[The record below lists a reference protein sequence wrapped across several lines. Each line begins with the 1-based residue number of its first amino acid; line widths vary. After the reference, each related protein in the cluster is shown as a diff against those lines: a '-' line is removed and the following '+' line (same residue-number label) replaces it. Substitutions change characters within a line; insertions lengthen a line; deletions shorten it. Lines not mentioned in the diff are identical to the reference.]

1 MRTRITPNTDT
12 FHAVE
17 SIYLSLSQFA
27 YCPLIRMFYSR
38 QINHKIIKLLE
49 RALRIVYKDHFSSFE
64 ELLSKYKSV
73 TVHQRN
79 LQILATEMYKILDG
93 YASTFK
99 TKSNFYT
106 TPNAQGFSQDIL
118 KQLDVDYR
126 PSLTWPRKFGTF
138 YPKRWNKLLL
148 WMNSRPKIKIWDL
161 ENCPW
166 RLCRTYLL
174 QRGFIT

>member
-1 MRTRITPNTDT
+1 
-12 FHAVE
+12 
-17 SIYLSLSQFA
+17 
-27 YCPLIRMFYSR
+27 MFYSR

-93 YASTFK
+93 YASIFK

-106 TPNAQGFSQDIL
+106 TPNAQGFS
-118 KQLDVDYR
+118 
-126 PSLTWPRKFGTF
+126 
-138 YPKRWNKLLL
+138 
-148 WMNSRPKIKIWDL
+148 SRHTKTVRRGLQTISYMAPKILDL
-161 ENCPW
+161 LPKEMKQVTTLNEFKAKNQNLRFRELSLPT
-166 RLCRTYLL
+166 L
-174 QRGFIT
+174 